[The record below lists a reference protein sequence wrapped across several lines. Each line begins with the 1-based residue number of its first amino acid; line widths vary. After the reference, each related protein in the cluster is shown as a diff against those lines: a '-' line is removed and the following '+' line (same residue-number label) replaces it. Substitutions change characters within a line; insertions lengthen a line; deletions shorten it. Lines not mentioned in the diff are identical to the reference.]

1 MASTRSVLLLQLLVW
16 LLLGISFADRVIKK
30 PVSVPV
36 CPPTHQRA
44 FARGAKCCAY
54 LDHGT
59 KLVAPWSSDI
69 CPSGDV
75 VACPA
80 GSGCED
86 NPPSCYDAFELEGVH
101 KVGRIFSTHLGP
113 RTLSQLTSAARTT
126 KGGTID
132 QMIATRTRTSYRST
146 QNLHL

>member
-36 CPPTHQRA
+36 CPATHQRA

-54 LDHGT
+54 LDYGT

-69 CPSGDV
+69 CPSGDA

-101 KVGRIFSTHLGP
+101 KVGRTSW
-113 RTLSQLTSAARTT
+113 TLSQLTSAARTT

-146 QNLHL
+146 QNPHL